1 MVPSGPPTQV
11 GGNPTVSPATLLRT
25 NSSLLGGQGGGAPS
39 QPGYPSLVN
48 SRSQY
53 SNMNILGNLS
63 NVSSIPG
70 GGNPNIGL
78 NQAFNNGGNV
88 ASQTTASNSGISG
101 STNLQRGLAMGS
113 DSIPLSGVGGSMG
126 FPSSGASFS
135 STNLNMNGSSGPSG
149 SIFRPGG
156 SGSTGP
162 HHGQPQMQHFT
173 SSNSQ
178 LSQDQ
183 QAQQLEQHKF
193 QQGQQTQLQQGQQA
207 QEMSLQPQGQT
218 MLQGGR
224 GLQQFQGQHVLGLG
238 ASQQQQ
244 MQSLRGLTS
253 EQAGQQQQLQ
263 SLRNLASAK
272 LDQQQLQSLRSL
284 ASVKME
290 PGEQSLLLHQ
300 QQQLLQLSRQPPQ
313 QIQLQAA
320 QMNLLQQQ
328 QQQQQQ
334 RILQQHQQRLH
345 TFPQQR
351 SQLQQQPLQQLQ
363 QQNLQV
369 GAPTKSPVYESGM
382 CARRL
387 MQYMFHQ
394 QHRPEDNSIDF
405 WRKFVS
411 EYFGPHAKK
420 RWCVSL
426 YGSGRQTTGVFPQDV
441 WHCEICGT
449 KPGRGFETTV
459 EVLPRLCKI
468 KYDSGTLEELLYVDV
483 PREYPTPSGHIVL
496 EYGKAIQESVFEQL
510 RVVRDGQLRIV
521 FSSDLKICS
530 WEFCARSHEELI
542 PRRLLIPQVSQ
553 LGAIAQK
560 YQTSVQNGTTN
571 LSSQDL
577 QSNCNMFVATARQL
591 TKTLEV
597 PLVNDLGY
605 TKRYV
610 RCLQISEVV
619 NSMKDLIDFSR
630 ENKTGPIESL
640 NNFPRRTPRS
650 VGLQNQVAQPQE
662 QNGSQTLSSEQSA
675 GQPTAMKLVANNV
688 INSVNNSVSTASHT
702 SSPST
707 IAGLLHQNS
716 MNSRQSSLLSGVTT
730 SFGSTIQV
738 PPVGSS
744 NSVQQSQL
752 HSAPSFPNSGTS
764 VSNSVQAS
772 SAASLTSTS
781 VQLAPIS
788 ASSSLLQQQPLPN
801 TDLGRSDSES
811 SVQHILQELMMS
823 SQLNGGMPFQ
833 PGVGGTNTG
842 GSLGVNNG
850 IGSDMKNLNGLV
862 PTGNGSATLKGVNG
876 LAGNCLTNNVSV
888 DFNNLGG
895 IGSMPSS
902 VNGIRSNNIG
912 MTNNTVT
919 LSGRANIPSAPQN
932 LTMQDPNFN
941 LQQDL
946 GGNRLLNGLG
956 TSGSYSNN
964 QYDWKSP

>member
-11 GGNPTVSPATLLRT
+11 GGNPTVSPATLLRA

-53 SNMNILGNLS
+53 SNMNMLGNLP
-63 NVSSIPG
+63 NVSSISG
-70 GGNPNIGL
+70 AGNSNMGM

-88 ASQTTASNSGISG
+88 ASQTNATNSGISG
-101 STNLQRGLAMGS
+101 STNLQRGMAMGN
-113 DSIPLSGVGGSMG
+113 DSIPLAGVVGSMG
-126 FPSSGASFS
+126 FSSSAASFS

-149 SIFRPGG
+149 SMVRPGG
-156 SGSTGP
+156 SGATGP
-162 HHGQPQMQHFT
+162 HLGQPQMQHLT
-173 SSNSQ
+173 SSNPQ

-207 QEMSLQPQGQT
+207 QEMVSSFQLQGQN
-218 MLQGGR
+218 MLGPR

-244 MQSLRGLTS
+244 MQSLRS
-253 EQAGQQQQLQ
+253 IASDQAGQQQQLQ
-263 SLRNLASAK
+263 SLRTLASGK

-290 PGEQSLLLHQ
+290 PGDQSLLLQHQQ
-300 QQQLLQLSRQPPQ
+300 QQQLLQLSRQPSQ

-320 QMNLLQQQ
+320 HII
-328 QQQQQQ
+328 QQQQQ

-345 TFPQQR
+345 TLPQQR
-351 SQLQQQPLQQLQ
+351 SQLQQQPLQQFQ

-369 GAPTKSPVYESGM
+369 GAPAKSPVYEPGM

-411 EYFGPHAKK
+411 EYFGPQAKK

-468 KYDSGTLEELLYVDV
+468 KYDSGTLEELLYVDM
-483 PREYPTPSGHIVL
+483 PREYTTPSGHIVL
-496 EYGKAIQESVFEQL
+496 EYEKAIQESVFEQL

-521 FSSDLKICS
+521 FSSDLKIFS

-571 LSSQDL
+571 LSPQDL

-591 TKTLEV
+591 AKTLEV

-650 VGLQNQVAQPQE
+650 AGLQNQVAQPQE
-662 QNGSQTLSSEQSA
+662 QNGSQTLSGEQSA
-675 GQPTAMKLVANNV
+675 GQPTSMKLVANNI
-688 INSVNNSVSTASHT
+688 INNVNNSVNSTSHT
-702 SSPST
+702 SSTST

-738 PPVGSS
+738 PSVGSS

-752 HSAPSFPNSGTS
+752 HSAPSFANSGTS
-764 VSNSVQAS
+764 VSNSVQPSS
-772 SAASLTSTS
+772 SATLTSTS
-781 VQLAPIS
+781 IQLAPIT
-788 ASSSLLQQQPLPN
+788 ATSSLYQQQPVPT
-801 TDLGRSDSES
+801 TDLGRNDSEN
-811 SVQHILQELMMS
+811 SVQHIIQEMMMS
-823 SQLNGGMPFQ
+823 SQLNGGIPFQ
-833 PGVGGTNTG
+833 PSGGGTNTG
-842 GSLGVNNG
+842 GTLGVNSV

-862 PTGNGSATLKGVNG
+862 PNGNGSANLKGSNG

-888 DFNNLGG
+888 DFNNIGA

-912 MTNNTVT
+912 MTNNSVS
-919 LSGRANIPSAPQN
+919 LNGRANIPSVPQN
-932 LTMQDPNFN
+932 LTMQDPNFSI
-941 LQQDL
+941 QQEL
-946 GGNRLLNGLG
+946 GGNRLLSGLG
-956 TSGSYSNN
+956 ASGSYSNN
-964 QYDWKSP
+964 QFDWKST

>member
-1 MVPSGPPTQV
+1 MVPSGPPSQV

-25 NSSLLGGQGGGAPS
+25 NSSLLGGGQGGGAPS

-53 SNMNILGNLS
+53 SNINMLGNLS

-70 GGNPNIGL
+70 GGNSNIGI

-88 ASQTTASNSGISG
+88 ASQTSASNSGISG
-101 STNLQRGLAMGS
+101 ATNLQRGLVMGN
-113 DSIPLSGVGGSMG
+113 DSIPLAGVVGSMG
-126 FPSSGASFS
+126 FSSSAASFS
-135 STNLNMNGSSGPSG
+135 STNLNMNGSSGLSG
-149 SIFRPGG
+149 SMVRSGG

-173 SSNSQ
+173 SSNPQ

-207 QEMSLQPQGQT
+207 QEMVSSLQLQGQN
-218 MLQGGR
+218 MLGTR

-244 MQSLRGLTS
+244 MQSMRSLTS
-253 EQAGQQQQLQ
+253 DQAGQQQQLQ
-263 SLRNLASAK
+263 SLRTLASGK
-272 LDQQQLQSLRSL
+272 HDPQQLQSFRSL

-290 PGEQSLLLHQ
+290 PGDQSLLLQQ
-300 QQQLLQLSRQPPQ
+300 QQQLLQLSRQPSQ
-313 QIQLQAA
+313 QIHLQAA
-320 QMNLLQQQ
+320 QMNLIQ

-345 TFPQQR
+345 TLPQQR

-369 GAPTKSPVYESGM
+369 GAPAKSPVYEPGM

-468 KYDSGTLEELLYVDV
+468 KYDSGTLEELLYVDM
-483 PREYPTPSGHIVL
+483 PREYATPSGHIVL
-496 EYGKAIQESVFEQL
+496 EYEKAIQESVFEQL

-571 LSSQDL
+571 LSPQDL
-577 QSNCNMFVATARQL
+577 QSNCNMFVGTARHL
-591 TKTLEV
+591 AKTLEV

-650 VGLQNQVAQPQE
+650 VGIQNQVAQPQE
-662 QNGSQTLSSEQSA
+662 QNGSQTLSSEHSV
-675 GQPTAMKLVANNV
+675 GQPTTMKLVANNV
-688 INSVNNSVSTASHT
+688 INSVNNSVSTTSHT
-702 SSPST
+702 SSTST

-744 NSVQQSQL
+744 NSIQQSQL
-752 HSAPSFPNSGTS
+752 HSAPSFANSGTS
-764 VSNSVQAS
+764 VSNSGQAS
-772 SAASLTSTS
+772 SAATLTSTS
-781 VQLAPIS
+781 IQLAPIS
-788 ASSSLLQQQPLPN
+788 ATSSLLQQQSVPT

-811 SVQHILQELMMS
+811 SVQHIIQEMMMS
-823 SQLNGGMPFQ
+823 SQLNGMPFQ
-833 PGVGGTNTG
+833 PN
-842 GSLGVNNG
+842 SG

-862 PTGNGSATLKGVNG
+862 PTGNASATHKGANG

-912 MTNNTVT
+912 MTNNSVT
-919 LSGRANIPSAPQN
+919 LSGRANIPSVPQN

-941 LQQDL
+941 LQQEL

-964 QYDWKSP
+964 QFDWKS